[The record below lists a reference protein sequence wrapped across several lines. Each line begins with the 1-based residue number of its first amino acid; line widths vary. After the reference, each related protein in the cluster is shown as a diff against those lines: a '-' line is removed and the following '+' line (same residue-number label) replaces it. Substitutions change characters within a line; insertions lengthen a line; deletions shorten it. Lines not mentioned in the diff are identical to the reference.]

1 MNLVGLLFANLFGLV
16 YYGGFVC
23 TLYFIASFVMRRTL
37 NCLPF
42 MFCYNDFDFGCIYT
56 WGGDTCNLLV
66 DGFKLLV
73 GVFGFS
79 YFDDVECLLLVG
91 LNVFWMLCRGFFAC
105 MVTDLLILL
114 LVAYCYK
121 FWECS
126 YCANR
131 GILNAVLMEYTIL
144 MQLCCC
150 VQAYLVRRFTCSV
163 VMQLLDVSHVTIC
176 WCGVVDFENLRE
188 RGLCDWC
195 MQGIVVTVTDFLC
208 VVLFV
213 FWFACD
219 FVGCITHVVYTLFTM
234 CGCVNC
240 ELHHL
245 WTRVLCVLWSRFGA
259 VATRFITFK
268 FVFMLGDIAVKVRFG
283 GVLVV
288 SFSDSGDVGFNVASL
303 AVCCSYLDGFY
314 VAVALNVVFYVLQA
328 IWFAAVM
335 QLWVFYCIVQVF
347 SLCMVN
353 RA

>member
-16 YYGGFVC
+16 YCGWQGS
-23 TLYFIASFVMRRTL
+23 LTL

-42 MFCYNDFDFGCIYT
+42 MFCYNDFDF
-56 WGGDTCNLLV
+56 
-66 DGFKLLV
+66 GFKLLV

-163 VMQLLDVSHVTIC
+163 VMQLLDVSH
-176 WCGVVDFENLRE
+176 WCECNYLLFRVVCCALYWFGES
-188 RGLCDWC
+188 WC